1 MAGSTRFELASGSP
15 EGSAFAG
22 TYPNG
27 QRGNYSASL
36 DRSRSFREG
45 MENRMLSS
53 GSGSSRGTTALSANL
68 QSLFQCLT
76 MEPITLGNKKAFE
89 DLRKSLCVSLGGTS
103 DEQLLGSSISKPFS
117 PAFIG
122 SLKHF
127 KATAQDVY
135 RKARDRAKTLS
146 ESLSKL
152 DEYCEVL
159 DSRKQRR
166 SELLSNERSSGTN
179 LLKMGSQTHQN
190 RPDLVG
196 QRLEERTKN
205 VVPNKRVRT
214 SVAEAEGR
222 TTNLSRP
229 PVVTEKD
236 RDMLRAGNGSSVQV
250 EEKIRGLPAGGE
262 GWDKKMKRKR
272 SVGTVVTRAMD
283 GEREIKR
290 TMHQKLANDSRSRA
304 CDIHGLR
311 SGPSNGISG
320 INKLDG
326 TSQSTSSNTHTIP
339 KTDMENVSLPR
350 DRATGLDKE
359 RSVAKGN
366 NKLNIRDETQMGSF
380 SPVTKGKASRAP
392 RNGSVAVQ
400 NSSPTFHRMPG
411 AHDGW
416 EQSQNLNKIQSM
428 NGTINRKRPMPAG
441 SSSPPMAQWVGQR
454 PHKISR
460 TRRANLVS
468 PVSNPDDT
476 QILSDGFP
484 TSDIGSRLT
493 SNETNGSVL
502 VRSMSNN
509 TQQLKMKLEN
519 VPSPARL
526 SESEE
531 SGAGENKMRDKGVDN
546 GNIEDRGMNAVKVGT
561 FMLQKKNKMLVKEE
575 IGDGVRR
582 QGRSGRGSSLSR
594 ACVPPIREKL
604 ENAATAKPLRSTKPG
619 SDKNESKSG
628 RPPSKKLSDR
638 KAFARP
644 GHTSGSSDITG
655 ESDDDHEELLEAAN
669 SARNAS
675 YIACS
680 SSFWKKM
687 EPLFASVSAENLAY
701 LRKQLTFA
709 EQLDESLFH
718 MFCSDSDVLGELVHE
733 EKSLSQPPL
742 SGEIQGSQLNGTSS
756 NKSARTVDL
765 VYKLQDS
772 DDDHEELLE
781 AANSARNASYIA
793 CSSSFWK
800 KMEPLFASVSAENL
814 AYLRKQLT
822 FAEQLDE
829 SLFHMF
835 CSDSDVLG
843 ELVHEEKSLSQPPLS
858 GEIQGSQL
866 NGTSSNKSART
877 VDLVYKLQDSD
888 TLNGRLDTER
898 RFDMVTPLY
907 QRVLSALIEED
918 GHEEFDHDS
927 ERQSVSFQ
935 YGEDSSYGTCMN
947 IDFEPKDGDMI
958 ESEIESELD
967 VRPEKQYSLDTFSCD
982 GSTASNSFRSPN
994 IQKPLYSD
1002 EQWQGDDGLVHSE
1015 VGVASGCVRTN
1026 LDGSQ
1031 HSHTDTSSISSFE
1044 FQYQHM
1050 SLNDRLL
1057 LELQS
1062 IGLYVEMVPDLA
1074 EGEEEINNN
1083 IVKLKKGLYRQV
1095 GKKKSH
1101 LSKIDKAIQEEREME
1116 ERKLEELA
1124 MYKLTERAYRKQL
1137 ACRGNHPS
1145 KHGVSKIS
1153 KQAALAFAQRTLSR
1167 CHNFEDTGRSCFS
1180 EPAFRDVLF
1189 SLPLY
1194 GSNTKFAYAVGSGV
1208 ATNTYTEAQSCQ
1220 PELRSSATGSFSS
1233 GVDQHGHHNDKFD
1246 KGLSDVFQTPT
1257 HSSDHAFGKH
1267 DPITNR
1273 GKRKEVLLD
1282 DVVGSA
1288 GSRGT
1293 PALGN
1298 TILGG
1303 TKGKRSER
1311 ERDQNKDILTR
1322 TSVAKS
1328 GRPSLQSFRGE
1339 RKTKTKSKQKTAH
1352 LSNSGNGLLG
1362 RLTETTHP
1370 TYPSVRG
1377 SSEKVTNSTSKMS
1390 EVGLPPGNVPQDLS
1404 KDIEEPIDFSNLQL
1418 HELDSIEELGVSN
1431 DLGGHQDLSSWL
1443 NFDEDGLQDH
1453 DSMGLEIPMD
1463 DLSEL
1468 NMLI

>member
-214 SVAEAEGR
+214 SVAEVRAEGR

-772 DDDHEELLE
+772 D
-781 AANSARNASYIA
+781 
-793 CSSSFWK
+793 
-800 KMEPLFASVSAENL
+800 
-814 AYLRKQLT
+814 
-822 FAEQLDE
+822 
-829 SLFHMF
+829 
-835 CSDSDVLG
+835 
-843 ELVHEEKSLSQPPLS
+843 
-858 GEIQGSQL
+858 
-866 NGTSSNKSART
+866 
-877 VDLVYKLQDSD
+877 

-1220 PELRSSATGSFSS
+1220 PELRSSGSFSS